1 MRDYDNY
8 NQMKE
13 WQKQL
18 DDAGIDYDIS
28 NLSGCTYREIQGMV
42 NSLLNSKK
50 KQKIEGADNE

>member
-8 NQMKE
+8 NQMQV

-42 NSLLNSKK
+42 NCLLNQKK
-50 KQKIEGADNE
+50 NQNSEGAENE